1 MTNNNENEA
10 TRTDEL
16 SAEVAHKIG
25 VEMGLWR
32 MSHRTVSV
40 QSHEVLLEYITQLEN
55 EVRLINKVGMG
66 TSDID
71 LTQIYRRSE
80 NLVHDKAMKRVR
92 DVVIHTSYSSGYK
105 LTVEEVEEVKELFS

>member
-55 EVRLINKVGMG
+55 VVRLVNMEFNG
-66 TSDID
+66 TGEID
-71 LTQIYRRSE
+71 LTQIYSESE
-80 NLVHDKAMKRVR
+80 NLVHAKAMKRATNK
-92 DVVIHTSYSSGYK
+92 VIHPSKFSGYK
-105 LTVEEVEEVKELFS
+105 LTVEEVQELKELFS